1 MDVELL
7 KHFHNI
13 LIQDIPGLDTTLL
26 RTQVSIVS
34 TNIIQFMVYIR
45 QNQEE
50 KNRPCLNK
58 DQKGPKELGWVGG
71 ILHFINIE
79 QV

>member
-50 KNRPCLNK
+50 KTAPA
-58 DQKGPKELGWVGG
+58 
-71 ILHFINIE
+71 
-79 QV
+79 